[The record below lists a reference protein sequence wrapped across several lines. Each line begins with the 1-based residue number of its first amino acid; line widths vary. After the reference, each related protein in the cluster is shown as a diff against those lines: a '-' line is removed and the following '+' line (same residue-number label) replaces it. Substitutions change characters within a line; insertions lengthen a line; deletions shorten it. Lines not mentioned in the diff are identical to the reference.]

1 MALNIAPKYC
11 ESELAQLS
19 DAFVAAFDFRADALC
34 KYLSSS
40 SVSQIPRVWIDSMNS
55 FFIFFVKWYYLL
67 AIEPSVSDLSKIN
80 TELPVK
86 DFLTKH
92 NKSIFNLF
100 MCQIT
105 WLFSTELTQKEKH
118 CYSLILLG
126 FKSLERQSFI
136 SDILRP
142 PSATNSRKFLHLF
155 NVEPPMQI
163 QRRNVRNTHTGRKR

>member
-1 MALNIAPKYC
+1 M
-11 ESELAQLS
+11 
-19 DAFVAAFDFRADALC
+19 
-34 KYLSSS
+34 
-40 SVSQIPRVWIDSMNS
+40 
-55 FFIFFVKWYYLL
+55 L

-80 TELPVK
+80 KELPVK
-86 DFLTKH
+86 DFLTIH
-92 NKSIFNLF
+92 NKSIFIIRVPKYLIIF
-100 MCQIT
+100 LQ
-105 WLFSTELTQKEKH
+105 STQKEKH

-163 QRRNVRNTHTGRKR
+163 QRRNVRNTHREKEIKIFGTWRVLAIPTKQHIYVFAFLINDYGR